1 MISWENIYKVVISMA
16 PLYVPLGLGYASVK
30 RWRMFNPDQCDAINR
45 FNCYFIIPFFTFHFT
60 AGVNPY
66 HMNFRFLAGDVVAK
80 AVAGVSLALWANFW
94 KTGNFSWAITSFS
107 LWSLNNTLVVGVPL
121 LRAMYGPVG
130 EDLVVQSS
138 VIQALLWFPTLLF
151 MLELRRSI
159 LEHSNRNSID
169 NIEIVVRN
177 ENDHQVENKNST
189 TSGADS
195 TTAESTIVYS
205 SPYNSVG
212 SIMMKVGAKLARN
225 PNCYACT
232 LGLIW
237 ALISK
242 RWDFEMPSILEGSV
256 MIMAKAGSG
265 VAMFSMGLFMAL
277 QKKVIACGVRLSL
290 FGMILRFVGGPIT
303 MAIGAFA
310 LGLKSNT
317 FRIAIIQAALPEAVT
332 AFVFAQE
339 YGLHAEVLSTAVIF
353 GTIVSLPL
361 LIGYYTVLDVLQV

>member
-1 MISWENIYKVVISMA
+1 MIAWEDINKVVMSMA

-30 RWRMFNPDQCDAINR
+30 RWRMFKPDQCDAINR

-60 AGVNPY
+60 SGVDPY
-66 HMNFRFLAGDVVAK
+66 RMNFRFLAGDVVAK
-80 AVAGVSLALWANFW
+80 AIAGVSLALWANLW
-94 KTGNFSWAITSFS
+94 RSGNFSWAITSFS

-121 LRAMYGPVG
+121 LQAMYGPVG

-159 LEHSNRNSID
+159 PDNSKNEID
-169 NIEIVVRN
+169 
-177 ENDHQVENKNST
+177 HVENKNST
-189 TSGADS
+189 TSEADS
-195 TTAESTIVYS
+195 TTAESTVTYS
-205 SPYNSVG
+205 SRYNGVG
-212 SIMMKVGAKLARN
+212 SIMMKVGVKLARN
-225 PNCYACT
+225 PNCYACIV
-232 LGLIW
+232 GLIW

-242 RWDFEMPSILEGSV
+242 RWNFEMPSIVEGSV

-277 QKKVIACGVRLSL
+277 QNKVIACGVRLSL
-290 FGMILRFVGGPIT
+290 YGMLLRFVGGPVT
-303 MAIGAFA
+303 TAIGALA

-317 FRIAIIQAALPEAVT
+317 FRIAIVQAALPEAVT

-339 YGLHAEVLSTAVIF
+339 YGLHADVLSTAVIF

-361 LIGYYTVLDVLQV
+361 LIGYYAILDVLHL